1 MRLREALHIDLSI
14 RWISLML
21 FILCQSLLLYQS
33 AFTNFHQLS
42 HAGIRT
48 RFSGETRWLPSAS
61 MRPWSWQGST
71 ICRSLSSPSSTRYV
85 TCQPLFLFDFFGLNV
100 YILEN
105 LAKNLHRSAR
115 NTNPVK
121 STRWSSRSPRTWRQT
136 GWEEERRGRVLSP
149 LLLCGELC
157 CLTAAAGLRRKTFAI
172 MSTASSTLSP
182 PPASAAPLSCAISSS
197 LWGSLPPHVSK
208 VTETKSLGFCFFF
221 AYTN

>member
-21 FILCQSLLLYQS
+21 FILCLLLKVYYFFSLHSPTSTNSPMQGSKHDFPGKLADFQVHRWDHEAGREALS
-33 AFTNFHQLS
+33 AGHSQAHHRRGLS
-42 HAGIRT
+42 HV
-48 RFSGETRWLPSAS
+48 
-61 MRPWSWQGST
+61 
-71 ICRSLSSPSSTRYV
+71 SLCSF
-85 TCQPLFLFDFFGLNV
+85 LIFFLFTFWK
-100 YILEN
+100 IWPPTPHR
-105 LAKNLHRSAR
+105 KNLHRSAR

-121 STRWSSRSPRTWRQT
+121 STRWSSRSLRTWRQT
-136 GWEEERRGRVLSP
+136 GWGEERSGCVLSP

-157 CLTAAAGLRRKTFAI
+157 CLTAAAGLRRKTFGI

-208 VTETKSLGFCFFF
+208 VTETEHIFF
-221 AYTN
+221 T